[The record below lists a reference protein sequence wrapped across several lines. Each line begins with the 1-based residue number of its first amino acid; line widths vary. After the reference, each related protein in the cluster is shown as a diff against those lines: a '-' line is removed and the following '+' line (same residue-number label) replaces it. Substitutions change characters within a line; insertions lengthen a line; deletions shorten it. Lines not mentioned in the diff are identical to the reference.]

1 MLIDDIT
8 ITATAGKGGDGHV
21 SFEKDALALGPTG
34 GAGGHGGSI
43 YMEGV
48 SDLGALR
55 QFRYKKK
62 LHARNGEQGRR
73 QRSEGPDGDDLII
86 KIPVGTVIR
95 NLTKKTEEEIT
106 SVGQHI
112 LVVKGGRGG
121 KGNFFFRSSR
131 NTTPLEYEEG
141 KPGEEAQLRLEL
153 KMIADVGYI
162 GLPNSGKSSLLNS
175 LTRAQSKVGDY
186 AFTTLEPH
194 LGNYYGLILAD
205 IPGLIEGASG
215 GKGLG
220 HKFLRHIERTRVIF
234 HLISS
239 ESEDPVADYR
249 TIRGELDAYS
259 EKLKDKKEYVFL
271 TKADLSSPEEIDNKI
286 KALEEAGTHAD
297 TLSIY
302 DKAML
307 DKLEEILRGIIR
319 EKSPADAQ
327 QS

>member
-8 ITATAGKGGDGHV
+8 ITVIAGKGGDGHV

-62 LHARNGEQGRR
+62 LHAEDGENGKR
-73 QRSEGPDGDDLII
+73 QRSEGPDGRDLIV

-95 NLTKKTEEEIT
+95 NLTKKTEDEIT
-106 SVGQHI
+106 SVGQRL
-112 LVVKGGRGG
+112 LVARGGKGG

-131 NTTPLEYEEG
+131 NTTPREYEEG
-141 KPGEEAQLRLEL
+141 KPGEEARLRLEL
-153 KMIADVGYI
+153 KMIADVGLI
-162 GLPNSGKSSLLNS
+162 GLPNSGKSSLLNA
-175 LTRAQSKVGDY
+175 LTRAQSKVGNY

-205 IPGLIEGASG
+205 IPGLIEGASEG
-215 GKGLG
+215 RGLG
-220 HKFLRHIERTRVIF
+220 HKFLRHIERTRVLF

-239 ESEDPVADYR
+239 ESEDPTADYR

-259 EKLKDKKEYVFL
+259 SALKEKKEYVFL
-271 TKADLSSPEEIDNKI
+271 TKADLLPPEELDGII
-286 KALEEAGTHAD
+286 KKLKKAGVPAD

-302 DKAML
+302 DTESMAR
-307 DKLEEILRGIIR
+307 LETILRGIIQ
-319 EKSPADAQ
+319 EKTI
-327 QS
+327 